1 MAVDTEKV
9 RLQVELIK
17 RMRLVRDTLPR
28 WASYEAIQAAQAA
41 DPECQRLLAE
51 ADAAWAA

>member
-17 RMRLVRDTLPR
+17 RMRLVRGTLPR

-41 DPECQRLLAE
+41 DPECQRLLAA